1 MACERCDGTGFLIT
15 RRDDGRE
22 FAQPCSCRRGGAS
35 GGASPDTLLRVARIP
50 PRYEHCTL
58 ANFEP
63 GTSALKSA
71 LEKTMTYCTDINEV
85 RAPQKPVTSLFS
97 WILDFFHIRE
107 RRRIALED
115 MQRLSDRE
123 LHDIGVNRRDIAAIV
138 DREIGK
144 LRLDEFRSR

>member
-1 MACERCDGTGFLIT
+1 
-15 RRDDGRE
+15 
-22 FAQPCSCRRGGAS
+22 
-35 GGASPDTLLRVARIP
+35 
-50 PRYEHCTL
+50 
-58 ANFEP
+58 
-63 GTSALKSA
+63 
-71 LEKTMTYCTDINEV
+71 MTYCTDINEI

>member
-1 MACERCDGTGFLIT
+1 
-15 RRDDGRE
+15 
-22 FAQPCSCRRGGAS
+22 
-35 GGASPDTLLRVARIP
+35 
-50 PRYEHCTL
+50 
-58 ANFEP
+58 
-63 GTSALKSA
+63 
-71 LEKTMTYCTDINEV
+71 MTYCTDINEV
-85 RAPQKPVTSLFS
+85 TIPRRPATSLFS

>member
-1 MACERCDGTGFLIT
+1 
-15 RRDDGRE
+15 
-22 FAQPCSCRRGGAS
+22 
-35 GGASPDTLLRVARIP
+35 
-50 PRYEHCTL
+50 
-58 ANFEP
+58 
-63 GTSALKSA
+63 
-71 LEKTMTYCTDINEV
+71 MTYCTDYNEV
-85 RAPQKPVTSLFS
+85 RIAQKPATSLLS

-107 RRRIALED
+107 RRRLALED

>member
-1 MACERCDGTGFLIT
+1 
-15 RRDDGRE
+15 
-22 FAQPCSCRRGGAS
+22 
-35 GGASPDTLLRVARIP
+35 
-50 PRYEHCTL
+50 
-58 ANFEP
+58 
-63 GTSALKSA
+63 
-71 LEKTMTYCTDINEV
+71 MTYCTDINEV
-85 RAPQKPVTSLFS
+85 RVPQKPVTSLFS